1 MAKVKRIPLGLEPGQ
16 QRIELPDR
24 VSVELASLA
33 GTVKEGLLAFA
44 VGVGMQ
50 VFRTMLEED
59 VTAVAGSPPAGAARP
74 PRRPRRTSAARARRA
89 DTSWH

>member
-1 MAKVKRIPLGLEPGQ
+1 MAKSKRIPLGLEPGQ
-16 QRIELPDR
+16 QRIQIPDR
-24 VSVELASLA
+24 VSVELASFA

-59 VTAVAGSPPAGAARP
+59 VTAGAPRAATTPPGG
-74 PRRPRRTSAARARRA
+74 
-89 DTSWH
+89 

>member
-33 GTVKEGLLAFA
+33 GTVREGLLAFA

-50 VFRTMLEED
+50 VFRTMLE
-59 VTAVAGSPPAGAARP
+59 
-74 PRRPRRTSAARARRA
+74 RRA
-89 DTSWH
+89 GRPQDRRVPAPGPWDRRR

>member
-16 QRIELPDR
+16 QRIELRDR
-24 VSVELASLA
+24 VSVELALLV

-50 VFRTMLEED
+50 VFRTTLESVDRLLDGPALFEPYR
-59 VTAVAGSPPAGAARP
+59 VHSTRFGVGSPPPSRCTCG
-74 PRRPRRTSAARARRA
+74 
-89 DTSWH
+89 